1 MNVFEDLNYLKEK
14 HKELFP
20 FDGVVKI
27 SKEQYN
33 YLVNDKR
40 TFKERYKDTIKLL
53 KRMVKC
59 LKKK

>member
-1 MNVFEDLNYLKEK
+1 MSVFEDLNYLKEK
-14 HKELFP
+14 HKELSP

-33 YLVNDKR
+33 HLINDKR

-53 KRMVKC
+53 KRMIKC
-59 LKKK
+59 LKRK